1 MGLASRGESLATDRQ
16 VVLMKSGPDE
26 GTMLPLGSLDEVRQR
41 LGAFNTA
48 PDGDPRSDEAGMAT
62 LHGPGMV
69 VEFPLNIDPVTQ
81 AMVTLVEED
90 MAWPVLMKLC
100 QTTRWSMMD
109 LDTGRTL
116 G

>member
-1 MGLASRGESLATDRQ
+1 
-16 VVLMKSGPDE
+16 
-26 GTMLPLGSLDEVRQR
+26 MLPLGSLDEVRQR

-48 PDGDPRSDEAGMAT
+48 DDGDSRSDQTGMAI

-69 VEFPLNIDPVTQ
+69 VEIPMSVDPVTQ

-100 QTTRWSMMD
+100 QTTQWSMMD
-109 LDTGRTL
+109 LETGRTF

>member
-1 MGLASRGESLATDRQ
+1 MPTNRQ

-26 GTMLPLGSLDEVRQR
+26 GTLLPLGSLDEVRRQ

-48 PDGDPRSDEAGMAT
+48 GDGDSRADETGMAT

-69 VEFPLNIDPVTQ
+69 VEIPLGVDPVTQ

-90 MAWPVLMKLC
+90 IAWPVLMRLC
-100 QTTRWSMMD
+100 QTTRWSMVD
-109 LDTGRTL
+109 LETGRTF